1 MHAHEVRGWRVLAT
15 ASMPLD
21 AIVRRQ
27 PPPRPRA
34 LEMHRP
40 AVLSICGLTRSR
52 PTLQSD
58 QTNAFRRPF
67 LFLFSGSELNQ
78 FIAHPPAS
86 RYGGACSDMGSIRG

>member
-40 AVLSICGLTRSR
+40 AVLLERVRVRVIYAALPLPCALCI
-52 PTLQSD
+52 Q
-58 QTNAFRRPF
+58 
-67 LFLFSGSELNQ
+67 
-78 FIAHPPAS
+78 
-86 RYGGACSDMGSIRG
+86 